1 MTSTIVKCVCQ
12 HCQRVTV
19 VPNETIR
26 AALSDYRHHID
37 SVNRSTDREI
47 SEAMDEL
54 LRKQSQVNVL
64 RPAKE
69 KFRPA
74 GVSTP

>member
-1 MTSTIVKCVCQ
+1 MTDTIVKCVCQ

-19 VPNETIR
+19 PSETIR
-26 AALSDYRHHID
+26 AALSDYRQHVD
-37 SVNRSTDREI
+37 KVNRSTDREI
-47 SEAMDEL
+47 NEAMDEL

-74 GVSTP
+74 RRATP